1 MYYQQDKKS
10 GVYHYRRRIPKK
22 LQAVWGKRQV
32 KVSLKTMSKNEANTR
47 AAKLDLE
54 FEETLQHYKKRV
66 SGEKLPNREVME
78 QAKEILIKEGIHPQ
92 QVPKTREEAMRFFD
106 KVDEY
111 KSLWLETLP
120 GVTEHN
126 SPRMTGGG
134 WDVEY
139 EIDHNNSYYQT
150 YNILEGEETLNIH
163 PTLKEV
169 TEGYIND
176 GIRIGKRT
184 EWNEKKHQE
193 KTWRAIK
200 ALAPLDTPVNEI
212 TRVKAKLHLG
222 KLRTDNPT
230 WSDSTIQRAMTSLNA
245 IFNSAVKE
253 YSLSSRN
260 PFEGLGMSKL
270 IKTNSALYSGES
282 DEGRR
287 RSMTKLELDTYKK
300 YLLTADIEI
309 SLIARFVIQSGCRPS
324 EIAGILIEDC
334 QLGSNIPHIQFRYNK
349 IKNLKTK
356 SSVRDVP
363 IIGSLLDE
371 FRVFVAKRI
380 EIQGTGALFRYGKD
394 GKINNI
400 NGAMKTHHQKMK
412 KELGI
417 LDDKEC
423 TPYSARHSMKDKLR
437 VLKTPIQLQHSILG
451 NGEKRVS
458 EGYGDGNPLSYL
470 QAEIV
475 KASELTSWG
484 LEY

>member
-1 MYYQQDKKS
+1 MYFFINKDS
-10 GVYHYRRRIPKK
+10 GNYFYYRRIPQKVQN
-22 LQAVWGKRQV
+22 LWGK
-32 KVSLKTMSKNEANTR
+32 KVEKHSLKTKVKSEANKKAIVSNR
-47 AAKLDLE
+47 AYEEKLALY
-54 FEETLQHYKKRV
+54 TKLV

-78 QAKEILIKEGIHPQ
+78 HAKEILIKEGIHPQ
-92 QVPKTREEAMRFFD
+92 QVPNNRKEAMRFFD

-111 KSLWLETLP
+111 KELWLSILP

-126 SPRMTGGG
+126 SPSTTGKG

-176 GIRIGKRT
+176 GIGKRT

-200 ALAPLDTPVNEI
+200 ALAPLDTPINEI
-212 TRVKAKLHLG
+212 SRVKAKLHLENL
-222 KLRTDNPT
+222 KTDNPT

-245 IFNSAVKE
+245 IFNSAIRE
-253 YSLSSRN
+253 YSLNSRN
-260 PFEGLGMSKL
+260 PFEGLGKSKL
-270 IKTNSALYSGES
+270 IKSNSALYSGES

-309 SLIARFVIQSGCRPS
+309 SLIGRFIIQSGCRPS

-334 QLGSNIPHIQFRYNK
+334 KLQSNVPHMQIRYNR
-349 IKNLKTK
+349 IRHLKTK
-356 SSVRDVP
+356 NSVRDIP
-363 IIGSLLDE
+363 IVGSLLDE
-371 FRVFVAKRI
+371 FRAFVAKRI
-380 EIQGTGALFRYGKD
+380 ETQGTGALFRYGKD

-400 NGAMKTHHQKMK
+400 NSAMKTHHQKMK
-412 KELGI
+412 KELDI

-423 TPYSARHSMKDKLR
+423 VPYSARHSMKDKLR
-437 VLKTPIQLQHSILG
+437 VLRTPIQLQHSILG

-470 QAEIV
+470 QAEII

>member
-1 MYYQQDKKS
+1 MYFFINKDS
-10 GVYHYRRRIPKK
+10 GNYFYYRRIPQEVQN
-22 LQAVWGKRQV
+22 LWGK
-32 KVSLKTMSKNEANTR
+32 KVEKHSLKTKVRSEANKKAVVSNR
-47 AAKLDLE
+47 AYEEKLA
-54 FEETLQHYKKRV
+54 HYTKLV

-78 QAKEILIKEGIHPQ
+78 RAKEILIKEGIHPQ
-92 QVPKTREEAMRFFD
+92 QVPKNREEAMRFFD

-111 KSLWLETLP
+111 KSLWLQTLP

-126 SPRMTGGG
+126 SPSTTGVG

-253 YSLSSRN
+253 YSLNSRN

-270 IKTNSALYSGES
+270 VKTNSALYSGES

-287 RSMTKLELDTYKK
+287 RSMTKLELDTYEK

-309 SLIARFVIQSGCRPS
+309 GLIARFVIQSGCRPS

-334 QLGSNIPHIQFRYNK
+334 QLGSNVPHIQFRYNK
-349 IKNLKTK
+349 IRNLKTK
-356 SSVRDVP
+356 NSVRDVP
-363 IIGSLLDE
+363 IVGSLLDE
-371 FRVFVAKRI
+371 FRAFVAKRS
-380 EIQGTGALFRYGKD
+380 ELYVTGALFRYGKD

-437 VLKTPIQLQHSILG
+437 VLKTPYQMQCAILG

-470 QAEIV
+470 QAEII
-475 KASELTSWG
+475 KASELTNWG
-484 LEY
+484 KY

>member
-1 MYYQQDKKS
+1 MYFFINKDS
-10 GVYHYRRRIPKK
+10 GNYFYYRRIPQEVQN
-22 LQAVWGKRQV
+22 LWGK
-32 KVSLKTMSKNEANTR
+32 KVEKHSLKTKVRSEANKKAIVSNR
-47 AAKLDLE
+47 AYEEKLA
-54 FEETLQHYKKRV
+54 HYTKLA

-78 QAKEILIKEGIHPQ
+78 RAKEILIKEGIHPQ
-92 QVPKTREEAMRFFD
+92 QVPKNREEAMRFFD

-111 KSLWLETLP
+111 KEIWLQTLP

-126 SPRMTGGG
+126 SPSMTGVG
-134 WDVEY
+134 WDTEY
-139 EIDHNNSYYQT
+139 EIDHNDPYYQT

-169 TEGYIND
+169 TEVYIND
-176 GIRIGKRT
+176 GIGKRT

-200 ALAPLDTPVNEI
+200 ALAPLDTPINEI
-212 TRVKAKLHLG
+212 SRVKAKLHLE

-230 WSDSTIQRAMTSLNA
+230 WSDSTTQRAMTSLNA
-245 IFNSAVKE
+245 IFNSAIKE
-253 YSLSSRN
+253 YSLNSRN
-260 PFEGLGMSKL
+260 PFEGLGKSKL
-270 IKTNSALYSGES
+270 IKSNSALYSGES

-334 QLGSNIPHIQFRYNK
+334 KLQSNIPHIQFRYNR
-349 IKNLKTK
+349 IRHLKTK
-356 SSVRDVP
+356 NSVRDVP

-371 FRVFVAKRI
+371 FRAFVAKRI
-380 EIQGTGALFRYGKD
+380 EVQGTGALFRYGKD

-423 TPYSARHSMKDKLR
+423 VPYSARHSMKDKLR

-470 QAEIV
+470 QAEII
-475 KASELTSWG
+475 KASELTNWG